1 MKLLT
6 EKIISKLEAH
16 PIGPQDGKGLNTEVL
31 VKYPPLRQRNM
42 ALITMAEREGD
53 DWRLYGIKSLGGGVL
68 PYFRR

>member
-31 VKYPPLRQRNM
+31 VKYPPP
-42 ALITMAEREGD
+42 AAAEHGTHHHGRA
-53 DWRLYGIKSLGGGVL
+53 
-68 PYFRR
+68 